1 MVPREAAGA
10 DQDGVNFPTMPRPI
24 SASISR
30 AAFAHNLA
38 TVRRHLATAATG
50 GGRTPPRIWSVIKA
64 NAYGHGIERAV
75 AGFSES
81 DGLAM
86 LDLAE
91 AVRCRE
97 AGWVGPILLLEGFF
111 QPVDLELVSRYHLTS
126 SIHNDD
132 QLRMLEGARFARP
145 VDVFVKLNSG
155 MNRLGFKGGHFL
167 AAHRRLA
174 ALQQDG
180 IVGSVGSMTH
190 FATAD
195 GPEGVVDQATAFH
208 SAVAGLPGPLSLC
221 NSAATLRFPEYGAD
235 WVRPGVALYGASPF
249 DDQSAADLG
258 LRPVMSLRSELIG
271 TQTLEPGE
279 AVGYGH
285 RYRAERRVRVG
296 VVACGYADGY
306 PRHAPTGTPVVVGG
320 VRTQVV
326 GRVSMDMLAVDLTDL
341 PDAGVGMPVTLWGEG
356 GPSVDEVAKAA
367 GTIGYELLC
376 AVAPRVPVHAVD

>member
-1 MVPREAAGA
+1 
-10 DQDGVNFPTMPRPI
+10 MPRPI

-38 TVRRHLATAATG
+38 TVRRHLATAVTASG
-50 GGRTPPRIWSVIKA
+50 AAPPRIWSVIKA

-75 AGFSES
+75 VGFSES

-111 QPVDLELVSRYHLTS
+111 EPADLELVSRYHLTS
-126 SIHNDD
+126 SIHNDE

-167 AAHRRLA
+167 AAHRRMS
-174 ALQQDG
+174 ALQQSG
-180 IVGSVGSMTH
+180 VVGSVGSMTH

-195 GPEGVVDQATAFH
+195 GPEGVADQAAAFRA
-208 SAVAGLPGPLSLC
+208 AVAGLSGPLSLC
-221 NSAATLRFPEYGAD
+221 NSAATLRFPEHAAD

-249 DDQSAADLG
+249 DDQSADSLG
-258 LRPVMSLRSELIG
+258 LRPVMTLRSELIG
-271 TQTLEPGE
+271 TQVLESGE

-285 RYRAERRVRVG
+285 RFRAERGTHVG

-306 PRHAPTGTPVVVGG
+306 PRHAPTGTPVMVGG
-320 VRTQVV
+320 VRTQTI
-326 GRVSMDMLAVDLTDL
+326 GRVSMDMLAVDLSNV
-341 PDAGVGMPVTLWGEG
+341 PDAGVGTSVTLWGEG

-376 AVAPRVPVHAVD
+376 AVAPRVPVLSVD

>member
-1 MVPREAAGA
+1 
-10 DQDGVNFPTMPRPI
+10 MPRPI

-38 TVRRHLATAATG
+38 TVRRHLAAAAARTGTA
-50 GGRTPPRIWSVIKA
+50 PPRIWSVIKA

-111 QPVDLELVSRYHLTS
+111 EPADLELVSRYHLTS
-126 SIHNDD
+126 SIHNEA
-132 QLRMLEGARFARP
+132 QLRLLEAARFARP

-155 MNRLGFKGGHFL
+155 MNRLGFKGGYFL
-167 AAHRRLA
+167 AAHRRLS
-174 ALQQDG
+174 ALQQSG
-180 IVGSVGSMTH
+180 VVGSVGSMTH

-195 GPEGVVDQATAFH
+195 GPEGVADQVAAFH
-208 SAVAGLPGPLSLC
+208 AAVAGLGGPLSLC
-221 NSAATLRFPEYGAD
+221 NSAATLRFPEHAGD

-249 DDQSAADLG
+249 DDQSADDLG
-258 LRPVMSLRSELIG
+258 LRPVMTLRSELIG
-271 TQTLEPGE
+271 TQILESGE

-285 RYRAERRVRVG
+285 RFRAERGTRVG

-306 PRHAPTGTPVVVGG
+306 PRHAPTGTPVMVAG
-320 VRTQVV
+320 VRTQTI
-326 GRVSMDMLAVDLTDL
+326 GRVSMDMLAVDLSDI
-341 PDAGVGMPVTLWGEG
+341 PDAAVGTPVTLWGEG

-376 AVAPRVPVHAVD
+376 AVAPRVPVYSVD